1 MDKLTTAVSK
11 FAVEPEN
18 VYFNYELARLY
29 ENIGQTAAAISF
41 YLRAAE
47 RTVENPLLVYECML
61 KIGLCFER
69 QGKRGNSARGAY
81 EQALCIL
88 PKRPEAYY
96 LLARHYERVGD
107 HVNGYRFAT
116 QGLELATDY
125 EPKLRSSVEFPGKY
139 VLTFQKAVSAWWW
152 GKAAESRAL
161 FRELKGIA
169 DQLDPVHYEATQRN
183 LSNLGSGPESQ
194 AFHTYNRSEYILLR
208 YQFPGA
214 EKIERNYSQVYQDLF
229 ILSMLDG
236 KMGGTYLEIGS
247 AAPEFGN
254 NTKLLEEFKWRGVGI
269 EWNKQLAESY
279 AAVRKNPVM
288 NADALKLD
296 YNEVCK
302 YVAVD
307 GVIDY
312 LQLDCEPSKATYD
325 IMLRIPFDKYKFAV
339 ITYEHDD
346 YVDMSGKYR
355 QLSRDFLKSK
365 GYELVVS
372 DVSPD
377 GISNFEDWWAHPELV
392 SCHAMDQ
399 MKDAS
404 DTIKH
409 ARKYMLPRG

>member
-1 MDKLTTAVSK
+1 MDKLASTVSK
-11 FAVEPEN
+11 FALNPEDAFIN
-18 VYFNYELARLY
+18 FELARLY
-29 ENIGQTAAAISF
+29 EDIGQTAAAISF
-41 YLRAAE
+41 FLRCAE
-47 RTVENPLLVYECML
+47 RTERKLLAYECML

-69 QGKRGNSARGAY
+69 QGKRGNSVRGAY
-81 EQALCIL
+81 EHALCTL

-116 QGLELATDY
+116 QGLELATEY
-125 EPKLRSSVEFPGKY
+125 YPPLHSSVEFPGSY

-161 FRELKGIA
+161 FRDLKKIA
-169 DQLDPVHYEATQRN
+169 DKLDPLHYEATQRN
-183 LSNLGSGPESQ
+183 LSSLGSGPESQ
-194 AFHTYNRSEYILLR
+194 AFHTYFQYQHSKLR
-208 YQFPGA
+208 YKFPGSQN
-214 EKIERNYSQVYQDLF
+214 IERNYSQVYQDLF

-236 KMGGTYLEIGS
+236 KTNGTYLEIGS

-254 NTKLLEEFKWRGVGI
+254 NTKLLEEFGWRGVGI

-279 AAVRKNPVM
+279 AAARKNPVM

-355 QLSRDFLKSK
+355 QLSRNFLKSK
-365 GYELVVS
+365 GYVLVVS

-377 GISNFEDWWAHPELV
+377 GISNFEDWWVHPDLV
-392 SCHAMDQ
+392 DLGLVEI
-399 MKDAS
+399 MKDDAE
-404 DTIKH
+404 TTTH
-409 ARKYMLPRG
+409 ARKYMLGE